1 MYVIE
6 QQKEQDLDRVYLVNS
21 TVSSQILKAMADKD
35 GFHFQ
40 DTLTGFKWIGNKAID
55 LQKRD
60 LRFRLDTKR
69 LLDLCLTWCMIKMV
83 FRLLQYFAIVSEMV

>member
-55 LQKRD
+55 LQKEG
-60 LRFRLDTKR
+60 FK
-69 LLDLCLTWCMIKMV
+69 V
-83 FRLLQYFAIVSEMV
+83 PFGYEEAIDYV